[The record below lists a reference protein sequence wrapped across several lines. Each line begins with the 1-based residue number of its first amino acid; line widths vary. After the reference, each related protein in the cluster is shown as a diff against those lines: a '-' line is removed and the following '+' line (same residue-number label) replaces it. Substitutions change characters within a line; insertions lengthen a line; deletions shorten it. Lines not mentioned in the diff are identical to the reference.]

1 MFLWDAKRL
10 WVRVLV
16 LGVVWAGGTW
26 LGISKMILAF
36 FLQCMTI
43 GYLGILVDG
52 DRACRWERYMITV
65 PQGRRWY
72 AAEKGIVLVLLW
84 LVSGTAAMLLT
95 GGKAWQTIRD
105 PFWVT
110 CLFGLSALHFPAV
123 VLCSRT
129 KRNVWEI
136 LTVTLGM
143 VGTYFLQN
151 GMILAFRKALKAGE
165 IPEQLTDLHYIAWQ
179 DVPWN
184 GLAAAAAV
192 LFVLSVAGTIW
203 LAGNV
208 NRNEGLRS
216 ERVCYVPH
224 RRFLYHT
231 LPLIVIAAGYVT
243 MAVLA
248 AQMSRPYERIYS
260 KENSAG
266 ETSYMITNMDEDRI
280 AEKYPTDNWKLAAKY
295 PIRQYKNEDGT
306 ESRTRIY
313 DVLGGI
319 CLVWDR
325 EWLLW
330 DMETGEKT
338 TLSLPVG
345 YDGYTTVQL
354 LGDTEPIIVGLMNE
368 EHTAAGFYSIQQGS
382 MITGWDF
389 HHWGDDLIDG
399 QIAARIG
406 QYEEERWY
414 LVDPITGEITGTL
427 PGRP

>member
-1 MFLWDAKRL
+1 
-10 WVRVLV
+10 
-16 LGVVWAGGTW
+16 
-26 LGISKMILAF
+26 
-36 FLQCMTI
+36 MTI
-43 GYLGILVDG
+43 GYLAILVDG

-72 AAEKGIVLVLLW
+72 AAEKGIVLVLQW
-84 LVSGTAAMLLT
+84 MVSGAAAMLLT
-95 GGKAWQTIRD
+95 GGRVWQTIRE
-105 PFWVT
+105 PFFVT
-110 CLFGLSALHFPAV
+110 VLLGLSALHFPTV

-129 KRNVWEI
+129 KRNVWEM
-136 LTVTLGM
+136 LTVTLAM

-151 GMILAFRKALKAGE
+151 GMVLAFRKALKAGE
-165 IPEQLTDLHYIAWQ
+165 LPEQLTDLQYIAWQ

-184 GLAAAAAV
+184 GLAVSAAV

-203 LAGNV
+203 LAGDV
-208 NRNEGLRS
+208 YRNEGLRS

-224 RRFLYHT
+224 RKFLYHGI
-231 LPLIVIAAGYVT
+231 PLLVIAAGYVT

-248 AQMSRPYERIYS
+248 VQMNRPYERIYT
-260 KENSAG
+260 KENAAG
-266 ETSYMITNMDEDRI
+266 EISYMITNMDEDRI
-280 AEKYPTDNWKLAAKY
+280 REKYPTDNWTLTAKY
-295 PIRQYKNEDGT
+295 PIRQYDKADGT

-319 CLVWDR
+319 CLVWDG

-338 TLSLPVG
+338 MLSLPVA
-345 YDGYTTVQL
+345 YAGYTTVQL

-368 EHTAAGFYSIQQGS
+368 EHTAAGFYSIEQGR

-389 HHWGDDLIDG
+389 EHWGDDLIDG

-406 QYEEERWY
+406 QYVEELWY
-414 LVDPITGEITGTL
+414 LVDPITGEITGEI
-427 PGRP
+427 RDKK